1 MDDRETLHTHKKL
14 GPYQLGPLLG
24 EGGMGKVYKAFD
36 TRLRRW
42 VAVKSLHGDAPREAR
57 ERFQREARTL
67 AQLGHPNIV
76 QIFDIVED
84 ADGDWIVMELIDG
97 PTLAEIRR
105 PINVGL
111 ALDFGRQ
118 IGSALEAAHENG
130 IIHRDLKTENVMV
143 LPSGHVK
150 VLDFGIAHRVSTL
163 SSDPAVAVS
172 MATLGEP
179 FYSQAGRIVGTPRAM
194 APEQAMGRAVDE
206 RSDLFA
212 LGVLLYELLA
222 ARRVFRARTVKETL
236 KLVLTYDPPALR
248 QVDPMVP
255 QPLSDLVGQLLEKD
269 PVFRPQSAA
278 EVRDVLTAI
287 AKGETVAS
295 TSSGHSQLK
304 TLQSGEVA
312 DISFEPDASR
322 ALPSADH
329 DLLNAELVIGL
340 RKLEAQ
346 SYEVELRFTHPMS
359 DTELQPARSVIHLD
373 LEALKALEARQQWE
387 AGYGSALTRSLFTSE
402 EVLRL
407 YTRAYAGAQAAGLVL
422 RVRLSIE
429 VAAAELWSLH
439 WELLEDPSSSRRLVS
454 LENVLF
460 SRFVT
465 SLDHR
470 PIRLRPKTRL
480 DALVAIAAPPAL
492 PEGTL
497 PESTL
502 PESTFPEGG
511 SVFDATEEIRH
522 AEGALAEIPHEI
534 VGQAGTLTLDTLS
547 ERLRAGIDILYI
559 VAHPVTAP
567 NRETMLCFQRSDSSE
582 ALVSVRDLISRLV
595 RLERPPRL
603 VILRAGRGEG
613 AGQALSAV
621 AAQLATT
628 VVGALLAVPGEV
640 STQFMARAL
649 PVFFRE
655 LTRDGQVDRALACAR
670 IAAPD
675 PPENLILYLRLKRG
689 RIWYQPG
696 FAGRESEI
704 SNWRSLTGSVR
715 RQRFVPI
722 LGPDVCEHLFGSIRE
737 RALSLAEE
745 YSFPLAPHQS
755 TDLAKVVQYLSVD
768 ESPIEA
774 RDAVLRQFHREALRR
789 ASDLGEEERRLSLG
803 KLLDVLGERQLHDDT
818 LPTPVRIL
826 VDLAAPLYINAGLDP
841 LLFKALKAS
850 GRSPELL
857 ASDWHPTADNHPAEP
872 ESVDPS
878 AQEPVIY
885 HPFGIFGRWESLVLT
900 EDDFLD
906 FLIASSTYKLMPRV
920 VASTLTES
928 SLIFLGFPLEDWAF
942 RVLFRMIMNLNAAAR
957 LDRHAHVGVQVDP
970 EEYGPRDVERTRSYL
985 TRYFGATPRIDI
997 YWGSSA
1003 DFLQELS
1010 EQLTKARE
1018 DDLTPGQ
1025 IAEVDDEWL

>member
-1 MDDRETLHTHKKL
+1 MDSKEPHPKHQVL

-42 VAVKSLHGDAPREAR
+42 VAVKSLHGDATREAR

-76 QIFDIVED
+76 QIFDIVEE

-105 PINVGL
+105 PLNVGL
-111 ALDFGRQ
+111 ALDYARQ
-118 IGSALEAAHENG
+118 IGSALEAAHDNG

-150 VLDFGIAHRVSTL
+150 VLDFGVAHRVTAW
-163 SSDPAVAVS
+163 SSDRTVAEG
-172 MATLGEP
+172 MATLEESL
-179 FYSQAGRIVGTPRAM
+179 FSESGRIVGTPRAM

-206 RSDLFA
+206 RSDLFS

-222 ARRVFRARTVKETL
+222 ARPAFKARTAKETL
-236 KLVLTYDPPALR
+236 QQVLTYDPPALR
-248 QVDPMVP
+248 QLDPTVP
-255 QPLSDLVGQLLEKD
+255 QTLSDLIGRLLKKD
-269 PVFRPQSAA
+269 PIYRPQNAA
-278 EVRDVLTAI
+278 EVRDELIAI
-287 AKGETVAS
+287 STGETGPS
-295 TSSGHSQLK
+295 TSDGYSQLE
-304 TLQSGEVA
+304 TLDGGDLA
-312 DISFEPDASR
+312 DSSLELDASPPTEHET
-322 ALPSADH
+322 LY
-329 DLLNAELVIGL
+329 AELVIGL
-340 RKLEAQ
+340 RKIEAQ
-346 SYEVELRFTHPMS
+346 SYEVELRFTHPKS

-373 LEALKALEARQQWE
+373 LEEFHALKAQLPWDAS
-387 AGYGSALTRSLFTSE
+387 YGSALTRSLFPSQ

-407 YTRAYAGAQAAGLVL
+407 YNQACAAAQADGLVL

-439 WELLEDPSSSRRLVS
+439 WELLEDPSSGKRLIAR
-454 LENVLF
+454 ENVLF

-470 PIRLRPKTRL
+470 PIRLRPKMRL
-480 DALVAIAAPPAL
+480 NALVAIAAPHSL
-492 PEGTL
+492 PEGR
-497 PESTL
+497 
-502 PESTFPEGG
+502 
-511 SVFDATEEIRH
+511 SVLDASEEIRH
-522 AEGALAEIPHEI
+522 AEQALAEIPHEI
-534 VGQAGTLTLDTLS
+534 LGRAGPLTLETLT
-547 ERLRAGIDILYI
+547 ERLRTGIDILYL
-559 VAHPVTAP
+559 VVHPVTERY
-567 NRETMLCFQRSDSSE
+567 RETMLCLQQEDASE
-582 ALVSVRDLISRLV
+582 ALVSVRDLISRLI

-603 VILRAGRGEG
+603 LILRAGRGEG
-613 AGQALSAV
+613 ASQALSAV

-640 STQFMARAL
+640 STQFMTQAL

-655 LTRDGQVDRALACAR
+655 LMRDGQVDRALACAR
-670 IAAPD
+670 VVALD
-675 PPENLILYLRLKRG
+675 HPETLLLYLRLKRG
-689 RIWYQPG
+689 RIWYVPG

-715 RQRFVPI
+715 QQRLVPI

-737 RALSLAEE
+737 RALGLAEE

-789 ASDLGEEERRLSLG
+789 ASGLSEEELQLSLG
-803 KLLDVLGERQLHDDT
+803 KLLDVLSERQLHDDT
-818 LPTPVRIL
+818 VPTPIRIL

-857 ASDWHPTADNHPAEP
+857 ASDWHPTADNHPTEP
-872 ESVDPS
+872 VSVDPS
-878 AQEPVIY
+878 ALEPVVY
-885 HPFGIFGRWESLVLT
+885 QPFGIFGRWESLVLT

-1010 EQLTKARE
+1010 EQLAKTRQ
-1018 DDLTPGQ
+1018 DDLTLSQ
-1025 IAEVDDEWL
+1025 VARVDDEWL

>member
-1 MDDRETLHTHKKL
+1 MDGEPLPKPKEL

-57 ERFQREARTL
+57 ERFQREAFTL
-67 AQLGHPNIV
+67 AQLGHPSIV
-76 QIFDIVED
+76 QIFDFVED
-84 ADGDWIVMELIDG
+84 ADSDWIVMELIDG
-97 PTLAEIRR
+97 PTLAESCLAG
-105 PINVGL
+105 PLNVGL
-111 ALDFGRQ
+111 ALDYARQ
-118 IGSALEAAHENG
+118 IGSALEAAHDNG

-150 VLDFGIAHRVSTL
+150 VLDFGLALRVTAL
-163 SSDPAVAVS
+163 SSDPAVAEG
-172 MATLGEP
+172 AAALEEP
-179 FYSQAGRIVGTPRAM
+179 LFSQSGRIVGTPRAM

-206 RSDLFA
+206 RSDLFS

-222 ARRVFRARTVKETL
+222 ARPAFKAKTAQETL
-236 KLVLTYDPPALR
+236 QQVLTHDPPALW
-248 QVDPMVP
+248 QLNPAVP
-255 QPLSDLVGQLLEKD
+255 QRLSDLLDRLLEKD
-269 PVFRPQSAA
+269 PLYRPQNAA
-278 EVRDVLTAI
+278 LVRDELIAI
-287 AKGETVAS
+287 ATGETVPS
-295 TSSGHSQLK
+295 TSSGASQRD
-304 TLQSGEVA
+304 TLDSGELV
-312 DISFEPDASR
+312 DSSFELDASR
-322 ALPSADH
+322 AVPPAEH
-329 DLLNAELVIGL
+329 EVIYAELVIGL

-346 SYEVELRFTHPMS
+346 SYEVELRFTHPTS
-359 DTELQPARSVIHLD
+359 DTELPPARSVIHLD
-373 LEALKALEARQQWE
+373 LEQLDALAAQPQSD
-387 AGYGSALTRSLFTSE
+387 ASYGSALTRSLFTSP

-407 YTRAYAGAQAAGLVL
+407 YTQACAAAQAAALVL

-429 VAAAELWSLH
+429 AAAAELWSLH
-439 WELLEDPSSSRRLVS
+439 WELLEDPYRSRRLIS

-470 PIRLRPKTRL
+470 PIRLRPKMRL
-480 DALVAIAAPPAL
+480 NALLAIAAPRAHPA
-492 PEGTL
+492 GD
-497 PESTL
+497 SA
-502 PESTFPEGG
+502 
-511 SVFDATEEIRH
+511 FDAAEEIRY
-522 AEGALAEIPHEI
+522 AEQALAEIPHEI
-534 VGQAGTLTLDTLS
+534 VGRAGPLTLETLT
-547 ERLRAGIDILYI
+547 EHLRAGIDILYL
-559 VAHPVTAP
+559 VAHPVTARY
-567 NRETMLCFQRSDSSE
+567 RETALCLQQEDSSE
-582 ALVSVRDLISRLV
+582 ALVSVRDLSAQLT

-613 AGQALSAV
+613 AGQALAAV

-628 VVGALLAVPGEV
+628 VFGALLAVSGEV
-640 STQFMARAL
+640 STQFLAQAL

-655 LTRDGQVDRALACAR
+655 LLKDGQVDRALACAR
-670 IAAPD
+670 VAAPD
-675 PPENLILYLRLKRG
+675 HPEILILYLRVKRG

-704 SNWRSLTGSVR
+704 SSWRSLTGSVR
-715 RQRFVPI
+715 QQRFVPI

-737 RALSLAEE
+737 RAQGLAEE

-755 TDLAKVVQYLSVD
+755 TDLAKVAQYLSVD

-789 ASDLGEEERRLSLG
+789 ASDLSEEERELSLG
-803 KLLDVLGERQLHDDT
+803 KLLDVLSDRQLHADAI
-818 LPTPVRIL
+818 PTPIRVL

-841 LLFKALKAS
+841 LLLKALKAS

-857 ASDWHPTADNHPAEP
+857 ATDWHPTAENHPTEP
-872 ESVDPS
+872 ASVDPS
-878 AQEPVIY
+878 ALEPVVY
-885 HPFGIFGRWESLVLT
+885 QPFGIFGRWESLVLT

-928 SLIFLGFPLEDWAF
+928 TLIFLGFPLEDWAF

-1010 EQLTKARE
+1010 EQLAKAQE
-1018 DDLTPGQ
+1018 DDLTLGQ
-1025 IAEVDDEWL
+1025 VVEVDEQWL